1 MMSKKFNCLLIDD
14 DTDDHE
20 FFLEALKRTYPEA
33 RCEFALDYP
42 TAVSRLRNHSID
54 IPKYIFMD
62 WSLPNTDL
70 KESLKYLNTMDE
82 LKQSAIFIL
91 SGSMPPLTQQT
102 LQELGIEKVLLK
114 QNSIHDLSKELW
126 GAIH

>member
-1 MMSKKFNCLLIDD
+1 MIDD

-33 RCEFALDYP
+33 RCEFVLDYP

-91 SGSMPPLTQQT
+91 SGSMPRLTQQT